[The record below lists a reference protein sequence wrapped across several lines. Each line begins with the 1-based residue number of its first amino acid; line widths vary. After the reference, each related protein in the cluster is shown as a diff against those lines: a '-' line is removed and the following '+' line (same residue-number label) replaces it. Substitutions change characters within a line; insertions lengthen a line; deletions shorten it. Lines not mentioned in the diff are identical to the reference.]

1 MSGETIFG
9 LSSGV
14 PPAGVAVIRA
24 SGPGIRFG
32 LETLAG
38 RVPAQ
43 RAATLATL
51 RDPSG
56 AMLDRALVLYFAAPA
71 SFTGEDVAELHVHGG
86 RAVVAATLAALAS
99 LPGYRPA
106 EAGEFTRRAFAN
118 GKADL
123 TEVEGLADLIAAE
136 TEAQRRQAIG
146 VSGGAL
152 RKIAEDWRARLI
164 QARAYLE
171 AELDFSEEDDVPE
184 AIGSAADAVAEA
196 VAAEMDGHLRA
207 AGFGERVR
215 SGFEVVLLGAPN
227 VGKSSLL
234 NALARRDVAIVTA
247 EAGTTRDMI
256 EVAMDLEGY
265 AVTLVDTAGLR
276 ETTGLVESE
285 GVRRARVRG
294 GAADLVLVLSDGE
307 IPAPD
312 DLPST
317 TGGVIRVR
325 TKTDLARIDSDPN
338 QYDVAVSAAN
348 GSGLDDL
355 KAAIVAALGLLN
367 PRPAALV
374 TRERQRR
381 ELDAALTALR
391 LALGEAAAELKAE
404 RLRQAGDAI
413 GRLTGRIDVD
423 DWLDV
428 IFREFC
434 IGK

>member
-1 MSGETIFG
+1 MSGETIFA
-9 LSSGV
+9 LSSGM

-38 RVPAQ
+38 HVPAP
-43 RAATLATL
+43 RIATLATL
-51 RDPSG
+51 RDRSG
-56 AMLDRALVLYFAAPA
+56 GSLDRALILYFAAPG

-86 RAVVAATLAALAS
+86 RAVVAATLSALAS

-123 TEVEGLADLIAAE
+123 TEVEGLSDLIAAE
-136 TEAQRRQAIG
+136 TEAQRRQAVG
-146 VSGGAL
+146 VAGGAM

-171 AELDFSEEDDVPE
+171 AELDFSDEDDVPE
-184 AIGSAADAVAEA
+184 LIGSAADEVAEA
-196 VAAEMDGHLRA
+196 VAQEMEGHLRA
-207 AGFGERVR
+207 ADFGERVR

-307 IPAPD
+307 IAAPE

-317 TGGVIRVR
+317 IRGVIRVR
-325 TKTDLARIDSDPN
+325 TKTDLARIDSGPN

-348 GSGLDDL
+348 GSGLGDL
-355 KAAIVAALGLLN
+355 KAAIVTALGLLN
-367 PRPAALV
+367 PRPAALI

-381 ELDAALTALR
+381 ELGTAVTALR
-391 LALGEAAAELKAE
+391 FAVGETAAELKAE

-423 DWLDV
+423 EWLDV